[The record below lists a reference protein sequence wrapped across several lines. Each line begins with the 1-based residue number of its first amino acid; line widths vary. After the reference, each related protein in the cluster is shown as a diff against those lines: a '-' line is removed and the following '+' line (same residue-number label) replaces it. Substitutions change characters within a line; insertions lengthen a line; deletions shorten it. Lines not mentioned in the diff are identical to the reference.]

1 LPEEIIM
8 FSKILVALDQEE
20 ACIALF
26 KEAVKLAQVTGAKLM
41 LLSVITPEGKDGLK
55 IPASSGLVPYTPSVS
70 EAIGE
75 GYHKHLQAYEE
86 QGLEQLRSFS
96 EEAASLSLQAEFTQS
111 FGSPGRVICDLART
125 WEANLIMID
134 DLIMVGS
141 RQRIGVSEWV
151 MGSVSNY
158 VLSHAPCSALITNR
172 PTSLQAPVETAELA
186 AVEG

>member
-1 LPEEIIM
+1 M

-20 ACIALF
+20 TCTALF
-26 KEAVKLAQVTGAKLM
+26 KEAATLAQVTGATLM
-41 LLSVITPEGKDGLK
+41 LLSVITPEGKEGLK
-55 IPASSGLVPYTPSVS
+55 MPASSGLVPYTPSVS
-70 EAIGE
+70 EAIWE
-75 GYHKHLQAYEE
+75 VYHKHLQAYEE

-96 EEAASLSLQAEFTQS
+96 KEAASLGLQAEFNQS

-125 WEANLIMID
+125 WKA

-141 RQRIGVSEWV
+141 HQRTGVSEWV

-158 VLSHAPCSALITNR
+158 VLHHAPCSVLVINR
-172 PTSLQAPVETAELA
+172 PTRPQVAVEMADLA